1 MDGYAKEQRGG
12 MTKDWLNKRV
22 RIVDV
27 DGMVWHGLPIKTGH
41 LGHVNKEGTI
51 IRDGPVIQLDDGAV
65 VEGCECWW
73 IPIGWDI
80 RED

>member
-1 MDGYAKEQRGG
+1 MD
-12 MTKDWLNKRV
+12 DWLGKRV

-41 LGHVNKEGTI
+41 PEHVDKEGTI
-51 IRDGPVIQLDDGAV
+51 VKLSDGGIPMIHLDDGAM

-73 IPIGWDI
+73 IPIGWLTE
-80 RED
+80 ED